1 MVGSFFVAG
10 AGHAA
15 AVADRGGLFSTP
27 GMNDSIKIIDRYI
40 GRNTLQGFLLV
51 LSLLVVLLSFME
63 LLVQIKDVG
72 KGAFQMAD
80 AFGFVVL
87 TIPKRIVD
95 LMPVAAL
102 LGSIVALGLL
112 ADHQELTA
120 MQAAGISV
128 QRIAFSVLGTSAVLM
143 LAAILIAEFV
153 APPLDQMARIRRS
166 KAIYGKAVMMS
177 KEGFWVRH
185 GSAFVHVGRTLAGDK
200 AADIEIYELDE
211 SGRLRQFVWAAEAT
225 IGSRQDWLLKGIQA
239 KSFSGDSVAVRSIEE
254 YRLNS
259 FLTPGQTALLQLPP
273 DSLSLSDLWNYIR
286 SLDERAQNSKPY
298 ALAFWQKV
306 FLPAT
311 TGIMVLLSLTF
322 IFGSTRTR
330 NASQRI
336 FMGMLTGV
344 VFHLA
349 NQIVGHLGLILN
361 LPPILTTLL
370 PVGCILIVALA
381 LLRRAF

>member
-1 MVGSFFVAG
+1 
-10 AGHAA
+10 
-15 AVADRGGLFSTP
+15 
-27 GMNDSIKIIDRYI
+27 MNDPIKIIDRYI
-40 GRNTLQGFLLV
+40 GRNTLQGFFLV
-51 LSLLVVLLSFME
+51 LSVLVVLLSFME
-63 LLVQIKDVG
+63 LLVQVKDIG
-72 KGAFQMAD
+72 KGGFQMPD

-87 TIPKRIVD
+87 TIPKRMVD

-128 QRIAFSVLGTSAVLM
+128 QRIAFSVLGTSIVLMLTAVLM
-143 LAAILIAEFV
+143 AEFV
-153 APPLDQMARIRRS
+153 APPLDQAARIQRS
-166 KAIYGKAVMMS
+166 RAIYGKAVMMS

-185 GSAFVHVGRTLAGDK
+185 GNAFVHVGRTLSGER
-200 AADIEIYELDE
+200 AADIEVYELDE
-211 SGRLRQFVWAAEAT
+211 TGRLRQFIAAAEAI
-225 IGSRQDWLLKGIQA
+225 IGDRQDWLLKGIQA
-239 KSFSGDSVAVRSIEE
+239 KTFSGDSVEVRPMDE

-259 FLTPGQTALLQLPP
+259 FLTPAQVALLQLPP
-273 DSLSLSDLWNYIR
+273 DSLSLSDLWSYIR
-286 SLDERAQNSKPY
+286 SLDARAQNSKAY

-306 FLPAT
+306 CLPVT
-311 TGIMVLLSLTF
+311 TGVMVLLSLTF

-349 NQIVGHLGLILN
+349 NQIFGHMGLILN
-361 LPPILTTLL
+361 IPPILTTLL
-370 PVGCILIVALA
+370 PVGFILIIALR